1 LSNRSPIGV
10 FDSGIGGL
18 TVANAI
24 KQYLPEE
31 QIIYFGDTAHLPYG
45 DKAPSSI
52 VKYSRRISTFLAE
65 KGCKL
70 IVIACNTAS
79 SLAFEQ
85 VKEELGE
92 IPVVNVIDPVVDVVV
107 NNVHAKKVGVI
118 GTRATINSGEY
129 KRRIKNLNAEIQ
141 VSSMATPLLVPLIE
155 EQIMGDSIGQMVISR
170 YLNQPELKDI
180 DSLILGCT
188 HYPLVKKSVE
198 MHYQGK
204 VNVFD
209 SADIV
214 GRFVLTY
221 MEKHEMKSDKLVD
234 NHHFYVS
241 DFTDSFES
249 NTRNFF
255 GEEIHL
261 EEIDFWRSFKP
272 GTV

>member
-1 LSNRSPIGV
+1 MAVNAPIGI

-18 TVANAI
+18 TVANAV
-24 KQYLPEE
+24 KTYLPGE

-52 VKYSRRISTFLAE
+52 IDYSVSITRFLLGM
-65 KGCKL
+65 GCKV

-79 SLAFEQ
+79 SIAFGA
-85 VKEELGE
+85 VKEAAGSV
-92 IPVVNVIDPVVDVVV
+92 PVINVIDPVVEVVV
-107 NNVHAKKVGVI
+107 RSEHRKKVGVI

-129 KRRIKNLNAEIQ
+129 DKRLRKLDPGIE

-155 EQIMGDSIGQMVISR
+155 ELIMDDVVGHMIIAK
-170 YLNQPELKDI
+170 YLSQPALSDI

-188 HYPLVKKSVE
+188 HYPLVKKTVE
-198 MHYQGK
+198 YHYDGR
-204 VNVFD
+204 VRVFD

-214 GRFVLTY
+214 GRYILNY
-221 MEKHEMKSDKLVD
+221 LEEKKMKSEKSPGS
-234 NHHFYVS
+234 HHFYVS
-241 DFTDSFES
+241 DYTDSFEA

-261 EEIDFWRSFKP
+261 EKKDLWRNSDS
-272 GTV
+272 

>member
-1 LSNRSPIGV
+1 MSNNAPIGI

-24 KQYLPEE
+24 KKYLPNER
-31 QIIYFGDTAHLPYG
+31 IIYFGDTAHLPYG

-52 VKYSRRISTFLAE
+52 LEYSRTISSFLAE
-65 KGCKL
+65 KGCK
-70 IVIACNTAS
+70 IVVIACNTAS
-79 SLAFEQ
+79 SIAYNQ
-85 VKEELGE
+85 VKEDLGK
-92 IPVVNVIDPVVDVVV
+92 IPVINVIDPVVEVVV
-107 NNVHAKKVGVI
+107 KSEKSSKVGVI

-129 KRRIKNLNAEIQ
+129 EKRLKKLNKSLT

-155 EQIMGDSIGQMVISR
+155 ELIMDDVVGHMVISK
-170 YLNQPELKDI
+170 YLGQPQLSGI

-188 HYPLVKKSVE
+188 HYPLIKKTIE
-198 MHYQGK
+198 YHYDGK

-214 GRFVLTY
+214 GKYV
-221 MEKHEMKSDKLVD
+221 EKFLAEHNMKSDHLSG
-234 NHHFYVS
+234 NHEFYVS
-241 DFTDSFES
+241 DFTESFET

-255 GEEIHL
+255 GEKIHL
-261 EEIDFWRSFKP
+261 MQIDLFRSLKP

>member
-1 LSNRSPIGV
+1 LSDSSPIGI

-45 DKAPSSI
+45 DKAPASI
-52 VKYSRRISTFLAE
+52 VAYSKRITEFLIE
-65 KGCKL
+65 KECKL

-79 SLAFEQ
+79 SLAFEE
-85 VKEELGE
+85 VKKVAGD
-92 IPVVNVIDPVVDVVV
+92 IPVVNVIDPVVEVVI
-107 NNVHAKKVGVI
+107 NNAHAKKVGVI

-129 KRRIKNLNAEIQ
+129 KRRIKLLNSDI
-141 VSSMATPLLVPLIE
+141 VVTSLPTPLLVLLIE
-155 EQIMGDSIGQMVISR
+155 EHIMDDSVGQLVISK
-170 YLNQPELKDI
+170 YLDQPVLNGI

-188 HYPLVKKSVE
+188 HYPLVKESVE
-198 MHYQGK
+198 NHYNGR

-214 GRFVLTY
+214 GRYVLDY
-221 MEKHEMKSDKLVD
+221 MEEHNMKSDKLSD

-241 DFTDSFES
+241 DYTDSFEA

-255 GEEIHL
+255 REEIHL
-261 EEIDFWRSFKP
+261 EKIDLWKSLKP
-272 GTV
+272 

>member
-1 LSNRSPIGV
+1 MSPSAPIGI

-18 TVANAI
+18 TVAHAI
-24 KQYLPEE
+24 SQHLPEE

-52 VKYSRRISTFLAE
+52 IEYSKRISNFLIE
-65 KGCKL
+65 NNCKV

-79 SLAFEQ
+79 SLAFNT
-85 VKEELGE
+85 VVELAGE
-92 IPVVNVIDPVVDVVV
+92 IPVINVIDPVVNIVVKAE
-107 NNVHAKKVGVI
+107 HAHKVGVI

-129 KRRIKNLNAEIQ
+129 ENRLKKLDSNIS
-141 VSSMATPLLVPLIE
+141 VFSMATPLLVPLIE
-155 EQIMGDSIGQMVISR
+155 EHIMDDTIGQMIISK
-170 YLNQPELKDI
+170 YLSQPQLNEI

-198 MHYQGK
+198 SYYDGK
-204 VNVFD
+204 VKVFD

-214 GRFVLTY
+214 GRYVLKFLSETN
-221 MEKHEMKSDKLVD
+221 MRSEELKE

-241 DFTDSFES
+241 DFTESFEA

-255 GEEIHL
+255 TEEIHL
-261 EEIDFWRSFKP
+261 EELNFW
-272 GTV
+272 

>member
-1 LSNRSPIGV
+1 MSDRSPIGV

-18 TVANAI
+18 TVAHAI
-24 KQYLPEE
+24 KEHLPEE

-45 DKAPSSI
+45 DKAPLSIIDYSKSISSFL
-52 VKYSRRISTFLAE
+52 VK

-79 SLAFEQ
+79 SLAFEH
-85 VKEELGE
+85 VKETIGD
-92 IPVVNVIDPVVDVVV
+92 IPVINVIDPVVDVVV
-107 NNVHAKKVGVI
+107 NSIHAKKVGVI

-129 KRRIKNLNAEIQ
+129 ERRIKNLNAGIQ

-155 EQIMGDSIGQMVISR
+155 EHIMDDTIGQMIISK
-170 YLNQPELKDI
+170 YLDQPNLDDI

-198 MHYQGK
+198 NHYQGNVK
-204 VNVFD
+204 VFD

-214 GRFVLTY
+214 GRYVSAF
-221 MEKHEMKSDKLVD
+221 MEKNNIKSDKLVN

-241 DFTDSFES
+241 DFTHSFEN

-255 GEEIHL
+255 GEEINL
-261 EEIDFWRSFKP
+261 EEKDLWQSLKP